1 MNHTCV
7 KFPLS
12 RERFCPTSLLTS
24 FSKILKRIIYVK
36 LYKHINNKGILSN
49 EQYGFS
55 RNLSTEIASHKL
67 TNEVLQALGNK
78 MLVGGIFCNLEI
90 AADCVNH

>member
-1 MNHTCV
+1 MNHTYV

-12 RERFCPTSLLTS
+12 RERFCPISLLTS

-36 LYKHINNKGILSN
+36 LYKHKNNNGILSN
-49 EQYGFS
+49 EQYGY
-55 RNLSTEIASHKL
+55 RKNLSTEIASHKL

-78 MLVGGIFCNLEI
+78 TLVEGIFCDLEI
-90 AADCVNH
+90 AIDCVNH